1 MVVGVLAGVAEIVVP
16 RVREG
21 IVKVMMAALDCNEC
35 NSAEQGDP
43 LPFVGLL
50 GALGCIHCCSA

>member
-1 MVVGVLAGVAEIVVP
+1 MGVLAGVAEIVVP

-21 IVKVMMAALDCNEC
+21 IVKVMMAALDCNER

-50 GALGCIHCCSA
+50 GALGCIGCCSA